1 MINYMIIVY
10 KYKTIINKYRL
21 KINKINRFIIN
32 CKNNNKKIK

>member
-1 MINYMIIVY
+1 MINYRIIVY